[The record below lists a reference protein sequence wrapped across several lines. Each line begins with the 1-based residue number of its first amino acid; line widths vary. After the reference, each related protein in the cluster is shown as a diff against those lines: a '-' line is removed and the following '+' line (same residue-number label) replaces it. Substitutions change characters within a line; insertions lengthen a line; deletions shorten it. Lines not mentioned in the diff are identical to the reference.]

1 MAGGLGA
8 FRSLLATPGG
18 VAQSGFG
25 LLGRAPAA
33 MMGVGFVAAASS
45 VDGDAGYAL
54 GGLAAGA
61 YSLATAFAGPSF
73 GSLAD
78 RFGQSRIGIPTA
90 LVSAGA
96 AFLAVL
102 SLLTLG
108 ATWLL
113 VPLAALTGATQ
124 PNVSAFSRVRWA
136 ALFPDDS
143 RANTA
148 QAWESVIDELTFLI
162 GPSVVALLIGVWFDG
177 LPIALAAGCLLVGVA
192 GITTRLALPEP
203 APHPAEPGIAPWRSE
218 FPPGAGLLVA
228 VVAMGLTLGA
238 VQVLQLAYTR
248 AIGAE
253 DGTALVFFVTSAL
266 SLAGAVIVGAMH
278 FHTPVR
284 RRFTIAMVAYAIGVI
299 PLALVGGFLPFLVAS
314 AIAGA
319 AIAPT
324 FVQVNALI
332 AEETPARVRTGAFA
346 LAASA
351 VGLGIAGGA
360 ALAGWLV
367 SEAGGD
373 QARLIIVPL
382 AIATGVGGLA
392 ADLGHRRVRD
402 AAAPDADSPVEP
414 EDPLR
419 A

>member
-1 MAGGLGA
+1 VAGGGLAA
-8 FRSLLATPGG
+8 FRTLLATPGG

-61 YSLATAFAGPSF
+61 YSLATAFAGPTF

-78 RFGQSRIGIPTA
+78 RLGQNRVGSPTA
-90 LVSAGA
+90 LLSAGA

-113 VPLAALTGATQ
+113 VPLAALTGAAQ
-124 PNVSAFSRVRWA
+124 PNISAYSRVRWA
-136 ALFPDDS
+136 DLFPDDS

-162 GPSVVALLIGVWFDG
+162 GPSLVALLIGTWFDG
-177 LPIALAAGCLLVGVA
+177 LPIALAASCLLIGMA
-192 GITTRLALPEP
+192 GITTRYALPQP
-203 APHPAEPGIAPWRSE
+203 KPHPVDSGKAPWRTE
-218 FPPGAGLLVA
+218 FPPGVGLLVA
-228 VVAMGLTLGA
+228 VVAMGVTLGS
-238 VQVLQLAYTR
+238 VQVLQLAYCR
-248 AIGAE
+248 AIGAD
-253 DGTALVFFVTSAL
+253 DGIAVVFFVTSAL
-266 SLAGAVIVGAMH
+266 SLAGALIVGAMH

-284 RRFTIAMVAYAIGVI
+284 RRVTIAMVAYAIGVI

-332 AEETPARVRTGAFA
+332 AEETPQRVRTGAFA

-351 VGLGIAGGA
+351 VGLGIAFGA
-360 ALAGWLV
+360 AVAGWV
-367 SEAGGD
+367 ISGVGGD
-373 QARLIIVPL
+373 QARMIILPL
-382 AIATGVGGLA
+382 GALTAVAGIT
-392 ADLGHRRVRD
+392 ADLRRRRSP
-402 AAAPDADSPVEP
+402 AAGVEP
-414 EDPLR
+414 DGEV
-419 A
+419 AA